1 MKNSLK
7 FNWNCWKRERK
18 VEGETC
24 LQSSRI
30 RKYFIAFGNSIL
42 FASRWTLETLPDILL
57 FIKIHKLWSMFDV
70 KKFLKFPMILKKFI
84 ALSRCVLTFV
94 VIKMSNF
101 QYGDVSIT
109 EWNFNRFFILY
120 TRQAPCFTNYYL
132 FAELIAVKYCTFCI
146 YLLDNF
152 ILWSYVR
159 TKLFFFYLHSSTW
172 L

>member
-94 VIKMSNF
+94 VIKSPIFSMEMFPLRNEISIDF
-101 QYGDVSIT
+101 SYSTQGRRLVSPIIICLQ
-109 EWNFNRFFILY
+109 N
-120 TRQAPCFTNYYL
+120 
-132 FAELIAVKYCTFCI
+132 
-146 YLLDNF
+146 
-152 ILWSYVR
+152 
-159 TKLFFFYLHSSTW
+159 
-172 L
+172 